1 MNIQN
6 NAQNNIGKQN
16 SVDYYKELKDIF
28 KEIDKIYKKLSK
40 DESLADMI
48 DNIKN
53 EFINKNIDLIEKSL
67 SKPNYKDF
75 NSKIIKILEVII
87 KLLRNF
93 TFYNV
98 NKDNDPQETVEKTLN
113 IINKDGEPVKSQEEL
128 ENAIKDS
135 FKEELEKITKE
146 TDEKKKE
153 ANTEILEIKKLICT
167 FEYYKYIFENPDQTR
182 ETQIKSLKDEI
193 ENFKKTPQPAPPT
206 PPIPPPTDKI
216 AALNN
221 FIEEDKKKH
230 RQLFSYIPLISYNV
244 FDFVDKR
251 FAKEDNPD
259 GDTKKKGKD
268 SEPLIEQFKK
278 DIYFIVI
285 GINNTRSTDIDS
297 QISENSN
304 EIVDLKAR
312 KEVLKEQ
319 KELLDKQLKNLN
331 DVIKFLIDSS
341 KQEYSAEI
349 KEIQGIFKDY
359 KNEKE
364 YKDTILTL
372 IVNEEAEA
380 AKIITKNEL
389 LDKQLREKQK
399 QQIALLEKENN
410 MRLQNPRNG
419 YQGHNGGRGSGRG
432 RGSGSGR
439 IRKARVIG
447 GEKKSNKYYEDKY
460 QKLKD
465 LKISINKLKEKIRVT
480 EGKEDSGD
488 PFEKKNAMFGDPSE
502 GFNSI
507 YNNIWN
513 DYIKETKKVK
523 AKGVTMESLKQDNR
537 LYDRV
542 KMNGLDPQDI
552 LKINFQDKVIFIC
565 IILIIRTF
573 AMVLIEF
580 LIEYNIVSTLTRGI
594 LIYSVIYILLVICS
608 VLLINYDSYKL
619 RIIVNYL
626 NLHINSSNIFFHIVL
641 FILFIGLILIIVN
654 DNDNG
659 LQSIDNVFN
668 YTYIYKYIYEI
679 AEKSKTTSDLLLT
692 QKEKVKLQ
700 YRMDIITMIIFI
712 FSSLLI
718 LIM

>member
-16 SVDYYKELKDIF
+16 SVDYYKELKDIL

-48 DNIKN
+48 DSIKN

-93 TFYNV
+93 TLYDV
-98 NKDNDPQETVEKTLN
+98 NKDNDANETVEKTLN
-113 IINKDGEPVKSQEEL
+113 IINKEGVPVKSQEEL
-128 ENAIKDS
+128 DSAIKEA
-135 FKEELEKITKE
+135 FKDEFDRITKE

-153 ANTEILEIKKLICT
+153 ASTEILEIKKLICT
-167 FEYYKYIFENPDQTR
+167 FEYYKYIFENPDQTN
-182 ETQIKSLKDEI
+182 EATIKSLKEEI
-193 ENFKKTPQPAPPT
+193 EFLKKTPQPAPPS
-206 PPIPPPTDKI
+206 PPNPPPNDKI

-221 FIEEDKKKH
+221 LIEDDKKKH
-230 RQLFSYIPLISYNV
+230 RQLFSYIPINSYNV

-259 GDTKKKGKD
+259 GDTKKKSKD

-312 KEVLKEQ
+312 KEVLKDQ

-331 DVIKFLIDSS
+331 DVIKFLIDSN

-432 RGSGSGR
+432 SGR
-439 IRKARVIG
+439 ISIRKARVIG

-465 LKISINKLKEKIRVT
+465 LKISISKLKEKIRVT

>member
-16 SVDYYKELKDIF
+16 SVDYYKELKDIL

-67 SKPNYKDF
+67 TKPNYRDF

-93 TFYNV
+93 TFYDV

-113 IINKDGEPVKSQEEL
+113 LINKDVEPVKSQEEL
-128 ENAIKDS
+128 ENAIKEA

-167 FEYYKYIFENPDQTR
+167 FEYYKYIFENPDKTR

-216 AALNN
+216 SDLNN

-230 RQLFSYIPLISYNV
+230 RQLFSYIPLISYNI

-419 YQGHNGGRGSGRG
+419 YQGHNGGRG
-432 RGSGSGR
+432 RGSGHNGGR